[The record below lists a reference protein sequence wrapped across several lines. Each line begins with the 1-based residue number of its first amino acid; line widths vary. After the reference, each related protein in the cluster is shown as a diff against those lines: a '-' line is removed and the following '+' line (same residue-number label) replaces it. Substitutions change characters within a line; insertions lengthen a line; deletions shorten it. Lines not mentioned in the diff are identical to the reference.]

1 VSLSF
6 SAERRIFLHTDPTDM
21 RRSFDRLSGMV
32 RECLK
37 MDPLCGDYY
46 VFCNRRRT
54 MMKIIY
60 WDGDGFAIWH
70 KRLEKGLFRPGMQRE
85 LDRGRLMMILE
96 GIEVERIRR
105 TPRYRRN
112 VFCEK

>member
-1 VSLSF
+1 
-6 SAERRIFLHTDPTDM
+6 M

-32 RECLK
+32 REFLAC
-37 MDPLCGDYY
+37 DPLSGDYY

-54 MMKIIY
+54 MLKILY

-70 KRLEKGLFRPGMQRE
+70 KRLEQGHFQPGSQRE

-96 GIEVERIRR
+96 GIEAERIRK
-105 TPRYRRN
+105 TPRYRRT
-112 VFCEK
+112 FFGKS